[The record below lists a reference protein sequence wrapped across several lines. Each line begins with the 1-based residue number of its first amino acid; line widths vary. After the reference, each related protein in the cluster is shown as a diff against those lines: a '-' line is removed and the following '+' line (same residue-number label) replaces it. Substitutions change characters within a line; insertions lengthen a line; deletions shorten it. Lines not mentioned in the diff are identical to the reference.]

1 MRSTCAHVQ
10 DLTHTFERPNKI
22 ASCNAIQQYITA
34 DIPTAAQLYRHRILS
49 QPSIAATYRTAHRR
63 GATLTLSS
71 HTRTLSSHTRTSSL
85 TPLIHRSPF
94 AFATCGAYGSGGLV
108 LVGLVLTELG
118 PHALWMPMCLA
129 KSTTACAHIAQLA
142 FIYNF
147 RADVAHYASSRWK

>member
-1 MRSTCAHVQ
+1 MNLIRNIRLKGKISYKAQNHETHEKHLCTCARPH
-10 DLTHTFERPNKI
+10 THTFERPEKI

-34 DIPTAAQLYRHRILS
+34 DIPTAAQLYRHRILL
-49 QPSIAATYRTAHRR
+49 QPGIAATYRTAHCR

-118 PHALWMPMCLA
+118 PHTLWMPICLT
-129 KSTTACAHIAQLA
+129 KVTTT
-142 FIYNF
+142 
-147 RADVAHYASSRWK
+147 